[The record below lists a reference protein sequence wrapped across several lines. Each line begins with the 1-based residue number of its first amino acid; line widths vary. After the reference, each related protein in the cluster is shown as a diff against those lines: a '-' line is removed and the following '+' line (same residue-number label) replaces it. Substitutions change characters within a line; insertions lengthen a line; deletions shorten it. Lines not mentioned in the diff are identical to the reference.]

1 MNFEESN
8 QFVEQLEK
16 NNKNKKTVLTV
27 LIICAVLVVILFG
40 IIAYIRKKDAAQ
52 LKIYVDDKQ
61 VKISSSLLLQSKDGV
76 QYMNVRELAELL
88 GYSYQKGEYK
98 NYTEDAKSC
107 YLRTPYE
114 IVSMSANSNTVTK
127 YILNENARASTDEQI
142 SKDLILVDEKTGKG
156 SINIVVDS
164 ENETEE
170 IFTIDEAIQYVND
183 ELYVPFPELA
193 KIFSVQLNT
202 SQANRI
208 RISSIPSLVQ
218 TITKLAQDAGYT
230 EVSNIYENLMA
241 MADNMLVV
249 GDGSK
254 YGVISLKD
262 GKEVISL
269 KYDKIVYRQNTEEFF
284 VTAEESVGIVDASG
298 NTIIKPTA
306 YDNIASLD
314 ELQKLYL
321 VEKNDKFGVV
331 NHEGNIIVYAEYDSI
346 GIEDKEEFAGEDIR
360 NFNLLFE
367 ECIPVYNNDKV
378 GIIDVDGEERLKCVY
393 DSLGYVANSASKE
406 NLDTNNRPSS
416 REEDDEEEENITN
429 TTNTSTNQSASVEAH
444 ESVLTIPESVGIK
457 GIVVKQDNYGIFDAE
472 AKRLIVPCVYSKI
485 YAKTRAGV
493 TKYYLEYDEQEIDL
507 KQFLQE
513 NDLVSVSAEKDENS
527 TENEIEE

>member
-8 QFVEQLEK
+8 QFVEQMEK

-40 IIAYIRKKDAAQ
+40 IIGYIRGKDAAL
-52 LKIYVDDKQ
+52 LKMYVDDKQ
-61 VKISSSLLLQSKDGV
+61 VKIYSSLLLQKEDGT
-76 QYMNVRELAELL
+76 QYMSVRELAELL

-98 NYTEDAKSC
+98 NYTEDAQSC

-127 YILNENARASTDEQI
+127 YILNENARTSTGEQV
-142 SKDLILVDEKTGKG
+142 SKDLILVDEETKNQ

-170 IFTIDEAIQYVND
+170 IFSIDQPIEYVNN
-183 ELYVPFPELA
+183 ELYVPFTELA
-193 KIFSVQLNT
+193 KIFSVHLNMA
-202 SQANRI
+202 QANRI
-208 RISSIPSLVQ
+208 RIYSIPGMVQ
-218 TITKLAQDAGYT
+218 TITKFAENAGYS

-249 GDGSK
+249 GDGAK

-331 NHEGNIIVYAEYDSI
+331 NHEGNTIVYAEYDSI
-346 GIEDKEEFAGEDIR
+346 GIENKEEFAGEDIR

-393 DSLGYVANSASKE
+393 DSLGYVANDTTSKDDE
-406 NLDTNNRPSS
+406 NDRNIKPNTSS
-416 REEDDEEEENITN
+416 RDDEEEENTTN
-429 TTNTSTNQSASVEAH
+429 TTNTSMNQTASVEAH

-507 KQFLQE
+507 EQFLQE
-513 NDLVSVSAEKDENS
+513 NDLVSVSTENS
-527 TENEIEE
+527 TENDTEE

>member
-8 QFVEQLEK
+8 QFVEQMEK

-40 IIAYIRKKDAAQ
+40 IIGYIRGKDAAL
-52 LKIYVDDKQ
+52 LKMYVDDKQ
-61 VKISSSLLLQSKDGV
+61 VKISSSLLLQSEDGT
-76 QYMNVRELAELL
+76 QYMNVRELAEIL

-98 NYTEDAKSC
+98 NYTEDAQSC

-127 YILNENARASTDEQI
+127 YILNENARTSTEEQV
-142 SKDLILVDEKTGKG
+142 SKDLIIVDEETNKA

-170 IFTIDEAIQYVND
+170 IFTIDESIQYVNN
-183 ELYVPFPELA
+183 ELYVPFTELA

-208 RISSIPSLVQ
+208 RIASIPNLVQ
-218 TITKLAQDAGYT
+218 TITKLAENAGYS

-331 NHEGNIIVYAEYDSI
+331 NHEGDTIVYAEYDSI
-346 GIEDKEEFAGEDIR
+346 GIENKEEFAGEDIR

-378 GIIDVDGEERLKCVY
+378 GIIDIQGEERLKCVY
-393 DSLGYVANSASKE
+393 DSLGYIANTTSKE
-406 NLDTNNRPSS
+406 NQNSNNRPSS
-416 REEDDEEEENITN
+416 REEEDEEEENTTN
-429 TTNTSTNQSASVEAH
+429 TTNTSVNQNATVEAH

-507 KQFLQE
+507 EQFLQE
-513 NDLVSVSAEKDENS
+513 NDLISVSTENDENS

>member
-8 QFVEQLEK
+8 QFVEQMEK

-27 LIICAVLVVILFG
+27 LIICAVLVVVLFG

-61 VKISSSLLLQSKDGV
+61 VKISASLLLQSKDGV

-127 YILNENARASTDEQI
+127 YILNENARTSTDEQI

-241 MADNMLVV
+241 IADNMLVV
-249 GDGSK
+249 GDGAK

-284 VTAEESVGIVDASG
+284 VTAEESVGIVDATG

-331 NHEGNIIVYAEYDSI
+331 NHEGNTIVYAEYDSI
-346 GIEDKEEFAGEDIR
+346 GIENKEEFAGEDIR

-367 ECIPVYNNDKV
+367 ECIPVYNDDKV
-378 GIIDVDGEERLKCVY
+378 GIIDIEGTERLKCVY
-393 DSLGYVANSASKE
+393 DSLGYVANATSK
-406 NLDTNNRPSS
+406 NNQNNNSNASS
-416 REEDDEEEENITN
+416 RVEEDDENEENEN
-429 TTNTSTNQSASVEAH
+429 TTNTSRNQTATVEAH

-457 GIVVKQDNYGIFDAE
+457 GIVVKQDSYGIFDVE
-472 AKRLIVPCVYSKI
+472 AKRLIIPCVYSKI
-485 YAKTRAGV
+485 YAKTRGGV

-507 KQFLQE
+507 KEFLQE
-513 NDLVSVSAEKDENS
+513 NDLVSVNAENNEDF
-527 TENEIEE
+527 TENDTEE